1 MLDVIHKNFWWK
13 LSSYVCQ
20 RGIPGSGRLS
30 TLLWLLDRESSYFG
44 PHLVL
49 VIHTRLLKIA
59 VELDRHK
66 NFLYFLLDPVT
77 AAATQLVYD
86 YYKRL

>member
-1 MLDVIHKNFWWK
+1 MFAREAFLVV
-13 LSSYVCQ
+13 SVCP
-20 RGIPGSGRLS
+20 RFYGFSI
-30 TLLWLLDRESSYFG
+30 ESSYFG

-66 NFLYFLLDPVT
+66 NFLYFLLESCDRSYHTVS
-77 AAATQLVYD
+77 L
-86 YYKRL
+86 